1 MTSEELLRL
10 GKETNEMDFVKEY
23 HLPIITDDEIINIL
37 SLCKEKHG
45 RNCVSCSLYKESG
58 CVEKIASYALDLITC
73 LKNEAKKDN
82 RIIELQDKKIAEQ
95 KAEIERL
102 SQPILMADNVEIN
115 KEELLEKLQ
124 QSPIQIL
131 PGDDTLIRV
140 KAIEEFWT
148 KVRAYAVVMGCYHIV
163 EYGDGV
169 VKEMVG
175 EQNG

>member
-1 MTSEELLRL
+1 MTD
-10 GKETNEMDFVKEY
+10 N
-23 HLPIITDDEIINIL
+23 EIIKALKLHQQIGVSSCDECPYKGKMCNIIL
-37 SLCKEKHG
+37 TKDT
-45 RNCVSCSLYKESG
+45 
-58 CVEKIASYALDLITC
+58 LDLI
-73 LKNEAKKDN
+73 N
-82 RIIELQDKKIAEQ
+82 RQ

-102 SQPILMADNVEIN
+102 QSMNQAKLDTIHDLMEKVETLNQPVLMADDIEIN

-124 QSPIQIL
+124 QSLIQIL
-131 PGDDTLIRV
+131 PGDDTLIRA